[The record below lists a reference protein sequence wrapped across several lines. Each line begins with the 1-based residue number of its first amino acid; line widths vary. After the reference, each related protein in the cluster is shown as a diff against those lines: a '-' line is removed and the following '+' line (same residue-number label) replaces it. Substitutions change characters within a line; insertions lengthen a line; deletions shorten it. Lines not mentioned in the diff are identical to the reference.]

1 MGSEKFSLKWNDFQT
16 NVSNSFVQLRNESK
30 LLDVTLVGNDHHQ
43 VSAHKLV
50 LSACSDVFREIFN
63 HNTSSNLV
71 LYLES
76 VDSKEINLM
85 LDYIYQ
91 GEVQILQEYLDRFLE
106 IAEKFRLNGL
116 LTDNENLVQDSDS
129 VKVQDEEESNLSRD
143 RNIYSSIEKSGPPR
157 TNAPETKIVLPSK
170 SIDSSNSEVDTKFS
184 ELIVREENMYR
195 CTICD
200 RTMKVKTDMSRH
212 LETHLSGLSYDC
224 PTCGKSFRSTN
235 SLKNHKSVYHRS
247 QPKM

>member
-50 LSACSDVFREIFN
+50 LSACSDVFRDIFN
-63 HNTSSNLV
+63 HNTSSHLV

-129 VKVQDEEESNLSRD
+129 EKVENAEESLIRD
-143 RNIYSSIEKSGPPR
+143 MNTYSSIEKSRPPR
-157 TNAPETKIVLPSK
+157 KNVPEPKIALPSK
-170 SIDSSNSEVDTKFS
+170 SIDSANSEVDTKFS

-195 CTICD
+195 CTVCE
-200 RTMKVKTDMSRH
+200 RTMKIRSDMSRH
-212 LETHLSGLSYDC
+212 LETHLSGLSYEC
-224 PTCGKSFRSTN
+224 PMCGKSFRSTN

-247 QPKM
+247 QPKF